1 MATKAAGRI
10 ASPPWTGQCPPW
22 CVIDHGDDIPEDVFH
37 RSEFAVL
44 APNGDRSGW
53 EGPWELN
60 AHIVV
65 PETDQVGDPGLLVI
79 ETQAGTAGPSVE
91 LDVTQVDEFIRQNKV
106 FLARVE
112 QMRDQLAKAVEEQ
125 QS

>member
-1 MATKAAGRI
+1 MATKTAGPI
-10 ASPPWTGQCPPW
+10 ASPSQANPCPDW
-22 CVIDHGDDIPEDVFH
+22 CAIDHGDDAPEDVFH
-37 RSEFAVL
+37 RSAFAVL

-65 PETDQVGDPGLLVI
+65 PEVEQGDDPGLLVI
-79 ETQAGTAGPSVE
+79 DTQAGTAGPSVE

-112 QMRDQLAKAVEEQ
+112 QMRDQLVKAVEEK

>member
-1 MATKAAGRI
+1 MTTSTAGRI
-10 ASPPWTGQCPPW
+10 ANAPWVGQCPSW
-22 CVIDHGDDIPEDVFH
+22 CVIDHAGDIPEDVFH
-37 RSEFAVL
+37 RSAFAVL

-53 EGPWELN
+53 EGPWELH

-65 PETDQVGDPGLLVI
+65 PETGQGDDPGLLVI
-79 ETQAGTAGPSVE
+79 DTQAETAGPSVE
-91 LDVTQVDEFIRQNKV
+91 LDVTQVDEFIRQHKV

-112 QMRDQLAKAVEEQ
+112 QMRDQLAETVKEQ